1 LCRFNEIEGNA
12 SLQNS
17 LELASENFASL
28 PSYGRKE
35 VLIIFSSLTNS
46 DPGDIFKTI
55 SKVMDEQVQVS
66 VISLSAAI
74 YILQHVC
81 RQTKGHFYLAKN
93 KDHLTELLGEFIVP
107 SESDTRHIE
116 EESKEKIDVDSGVEE
131 IETSSKI
138 KIGFPVQQINST
150 PFVCSC
156 HG

>member
-1 LCRFNEIEGNA
+1 MCRFNEIEGNA

-17 LELASENFASL
+17 LELACDNFASL

-55 SKVMDEQVQVS
+55 GKVVDEKVQVS

-74 YILQHVC
+74 YILQHVS
-81 RQTKGHFYLAKN
+81 RQTKGHFFLAKN
-93 KDHLTELLGEFIVP
+93 KDHLSELLDEFIVP
-107 SESDTRHIE
+107 SESDTREIK
-116 EESKEKIDVDSGVEE
+116 EESKDEMDIDSGVHE

-138 KIGFPVQQINST
+138 KIGFPVQQIIAT